1 MKNEASLL
9 KQAIVGGDKSEKER
23 KVPIFVTCAF
33 LRSMDDLEDKI
44 SAGTLNDVLMEVPET
59 LSFID
64 LVPHILAQLRLNKDE
79 TFCCKGKLKSL
90 YHS

>member
-9 KQAIVGGDKSEKER
+9 KQAIVGGGGDKSEKER

-79 TFCCKGKLKSL
+79 TFCCKGKPN
-90 YHS
+90 